1 MQTKCT
7 RFLLAMVTAFAVV
20 WVASP
25 VFAEKE
31 QGKETGV
38 AMVNGT
44 PITKEAFDNG
54 VNQLIK
60 QKSGKGKE
68 LGDLQVAEIKKE
80 VLDMLIKSELLYQA
94 SQKKGIK
101 VEESVVNK
109 ELESLKKRFPS
120 EEEFKKALSK
130 DNLSEDA
137 LSIQIKRNLAVQQ
150 FIEDSIVKNI
160 KVSDKEIK
168 AYYDEHP
175 DFFIQPE
182 QVKSSHILI
191 KFDPKADESQKA
203 KAHKKIVEIQQKLE
217 KGEDFAELAKE
228 SSQCPSNAKGGDLG
242 YFRRGQMVKPFEE
255 TAFALKP
262 GEVSDIVE
270 TRFGYHLI
278 KVFDKKPESTIKL
291 EDAKDKIERYLKQE
305 KVQQKLEVYIEE
317 LKAMADIQKFI
328 TENPQ

>member
-1 MQTKCT
+1 MQIKCT
-7 RFLLAMVTAFAVV
+7 RFLLAMATAFAVI
-20 WVASP
+20 WVAPP

-31 QGKETGV
+31 QNSEGVV
-38 AMVNGT
+38 AMVNGASVT
-44 PITKEAFDNG
+44 RYAFDNG

-60 QKSGKGKE
+60 QKSARGKKV
-68 LGDLQVAEIKKE
+68 GDLQVAEIKKE
-80 VLDMLIKSELLYQA
+80 VLDMLIKSELFYQA

-101 VEESVVNK
+101 IEDSDVNQ
-109 ELESLKKRFPS
+109 ELENLKKRFPN

-137 LSIQIKRNLAVQQ
+137 LNIQIKRNLAVQQ
-150 FIEDSIVKNI
+150 FIEGSIVKNI

-175 DFFIQPE
+175 DFFKVPE
-182 QVKSSHILI
+182 QVKASHILI

-242 YFRRGQMVKPFEE
+242 YFRSGQMVKPFEE
-255 TAFALKP
+255 TAFVLKP

-270 TRFGYHLI
+270 TRFGYHII

-291 EDAKDKIERYLKQE
+291 ENAKDKIEGYLKQE
-305 KVQQKLEVYIEE
+305 KVQQKVELYLEE
-317 LKAMADIQKFI
+317 LKAKADIQRFI